1 MQKTADIR
9 GGIGKRKTRT
19 GKEMGRGARVEMEIS
34 IIESLFANH

>member
-1 MQKTADIR
+1 MLR

-19 GKEMGRGARVEMEIS
+19 GKEMEMGRGARVEMEIS